1 MTARVRQID
10 VLLVEL
16 PFRLSFGHALAT
28 RRVSSNVIVRVQLDS
43 GTVGF
48 GEGVPREYVTGE
60 TAEASFSALVGRLAP
75 ALVGCAFSRPEEL
88 DDALS
93 DAVDAACPST
103 LFGLNAARCALE
115 LAVLD
120 ALAKA
125 AGVPVRQLVSTEA
138 GGGELCYDAVLP
150 FLPPPALVAAA
161 VAIRT
166 LGISRVKL
174 KVGRQRGRDLRDLAL
189 IRRVLGARADI
200 RVDANAAWT
209 GDEAIAMLAAM
220 RRYGVSAVEQ
230 PVAAGDL
237 DGLRRVTATSPEVVI
252 VDESL
257 RTRAEAEELAGQ
269 QACGAFNI
277 RVSKCGGLIPSLR
290 IHRVAREHGVMS
302 IVGAQ
307 VGETAIL
314 SAAGRQLAAIVRPR
328 YLEGSAGSILLRTD
342 IARERTLPRRG
353 GRARASEA
361 PGLGVAGDEARLGR
375 LVRRSETVMAK
386 AVGAR

>member
-1 MTARVRQID
+1 
-10 VLLVEL
+10 
-16 PFRLSFGHALAT
+16 
-28 RRVSSNVIVRVQLDS
+28 VRVQLDS

-60 TAEASFSALVGRLAP
+60 SAEASFSAVVEHLAP
-75 ALVGCAFSRPEEL
+75 ALVGRAFARPQEL
-88 DDALS
+88 DHALS
-93 DAVDAACPST
+93 DAVDAVCPST
-103 LFGLNAARCALE
+103 PFGLNAARCALE

-120 ALAKA
+120 AMAKGT
-125 AGVPVRQLVSTEA
+125 GVPVRELVSTEA
-138 GGGELCYDAVLP
+138 GGGELRYDAVLP

-161 VAIRT
+161 LAIRT
-166 LGISRVKL
+166 FGISRVKL
-174 KVGRQRGRDLRDLAL
+174 KVGRQRERDLRDLAVL
-189 IRRVLGARADI
+189 RRVLGARADI

-209 GDEAIAMLAAM
+209 AEEAIAMLGAM
-220 RRYGVSAVEQ
+220 RPYGVSAVEQ

-257 RTRAEAEELAGQ
+257 RSCAEAKELASAR
-269 QACGAFNI
+269 ACGAFNI
-277 RVSKCGGLIPSLR
+277 RVSKCGGLMPSLR
-290 IHRVAREHGVMS
+290 IHSVAREHGLVS

-314 SAAGRQLAAIVRPR
+314 SAAGRQLAAVIRPR
-328 YLEGSAGSILLRTD
+328 YLEGSAGGILLRTD
-342 IARERTLPRRG
+342 VARERMLPGRA

-361 PGLGVAGDEARLGR
+361 PGLGVTVDEARLDR
-375 LVRRSETVMAK
+375 LVRRRETVVAK